1 MDDIRTLKL
10 LGGWLCLDFANSA
23 EIENGEITLE
33 YLHTYDDLLLWSQRA
48 GVLDDAQAGHLQRI
62 AAKQPMNAQA
72 TLSQAL
78 TLRAVIYGVFS
89 AIASDETPQSE
100 DLEALNAAFT
110 ESMSHLCI
118 VPTYTGYVITW
129 NDYLDLAL
137 PLWAIGRSAGEL
149 LTSPDLRQL
158 RQCAADDCSYLF
170 LDTSRNHSRRW
181 CDMEDCGN
189 RAKAKRYYR
198 RVKSS

>member
-1 MDDIRTLKL
+1 MNDLQTLKL

-33 YLHTYDDLLLWSQRA
+33 YLHTYEDLLVWSFHA
-48 GVLDDAQAGHLQRI
+48 GVIDDAQMAHLQHI
-62 AAKQPMNAQA
+62 AAKQTTNAQA
-72 TLSQAL
+72 TLSQAHH
-78 TLRAVIYGVFS
+78 LRTVIYRIFS
-89 AIASDETPQSE
+89 AIASDETPQPE
-100 DLEALNAAFT
+100 DLDTLNRAYAA
-110 ESMSHLCI
+110 SMARLRI
-118 VPTYTGYVITW
+118 VPISSGYALTW
-129 NDYLDLAL
+129 QEDDNLER
-137 PLWAIGRSAGEL
+137 PLWAIARSAGEL

-198 RVKSS
+198 RAKSP